1 LFEHRTV
8 LLKETIDLLRVR
20 KEGIYLDCTLG
31 GGGHAG
37 LILEALG
44 DAGLL
49 IGLDQDEVALENG
62 RKRFSGHSNVR
73 IVKSNFRLLD
83 RVLEDLG
90 IDGLD
95 GVVFDLGVS
104 SPQLDE
110 GERGFSYHQEA
121 PLDMRMDRSHPLTA
135 REVVNT
141 YSRKDLVRI
150 LKEYGEERWADRI
163 VEFILEGRQTK
174 PLETTGD
181 LVEKIRQ
188 AIPAQ
193 VRREGGHPARK
204 TFQAL
209 RIEVNDELGA
219 LSEALEK
226 AVLALKPGGRIAVIT
241 FHSLEDRI
249 VKEYFRDQVRGCV
262 CPPEFPVCVCGRR
275 PLLKPVTRR
284 PVAPAEEEL
293 QENRRARSARLR
305 VAERVQEK

>member
-1 LFEHRTV
+1 MFEHRTV
-8 LLKETIDLLRVR
+8 LLKETIDLLGVR
-20 KEGIYLDCTLG
+20 KDGVYLDCTLG
-31 GGGHAG
+31 GGGHAAM
-37 LILEALG
+37 ILESLG
-44 DAGLL
+44 ETGLL
-49 IGLDQDEVALENG
+49 IGLDQDSVALENG
-62 RKRFSGHSNVR
+62 RKRFSGHRNVR
-73 IVKSNFRLLD
+73 IVKSNFRQLD

-90 IDGLD
+90 INGLD

-141 YSRKDLVRI
+141 YSRQDLIRI
-150 LKEYGEERWADRI
+150 LKEYGEERWAERI
-163 VEFILEGRQTK
+163 VEFILEGRK
-174 PLETTGD
+174 ERPLETTGD

-219 LSEALEK
+219 LKEALEK

-249 VKEYFRDQVRGCV
+249 VKEYFRTQVQGCI

-275 PLLKPVTRR
+275 PLLKLVNRR
-284 PVAPAEEEL
+284 PVAPDEEEL
-293 QENRRARSARLR
+293 KENRRARSARLR
-305 VAERVQEK
+305 VAERVQDQ